1 VLGFPAIIRNCRS
14 GNALAWPPTLTDHP
28 RSSEIPIDMPD
39 EQTAARPRPRIR
51 RLLQALLSPSKF
63 ALVGII
69 GIVVNQVA
77 LYALT
82 DGLGIYYLFS
92 AILASQL
99 STLNNFVLTELWVFR
114 GREQHSHVLFRY
126 VVFNLLNIAT
136 LVIRVPVLFILTD
149 LFNVHYLISNLVAIG
164 LTFGVRYAVADN
176 WIWAGRD
183 RWDQKRVKGWFNYD
197 VQGIVRVRSRVG
209 LPELAVFNV
218 THDVEPDLVIRRR
231 RWLGGGGRRHVAVE
245 SNNNGAIRYREH
257 FGRLSA
263 AFDITPGEP
272 IYLDANW
279 MLTWSHHVL
288 YTNMVEPLLRFMLVT
303 RGYVLLHCAAIESP
317 AGAVLLS
324 AQTDTGKTSTVLRLL
339 MRHSWKFIADDMAIV
354 GPDGIVLSYP
364 KPMTLSSHTM
374 SAVNDHAL
382 PLADRMMLAVRS
394 RLHSREG
401 RAVGHALG
409 RRNIPIVTLN
419 SWVQILV
426 PPPKYH
432 VTSLVEC
439 ELADKAR
446 IDALVLME
454 RGAPLAEQADEAFTI
469 ERLLENTDD
478 AYTFP
483 PFSEM
488 APKLVIDGL
497 DYPAL
502 RAREKELLAQAVSH
516 ARRFRVRIEGYGWA
530 DAIPELLYPTT
541 VRSPTSLTA
550 EHAAEA
556 THSGNGR
563 PVTSAPAA
571 STTGA
576 IDSSH

>member
-1 VLGFPAIIRNCRS
+1 
-14 GNALAWPPTLTDHP
+14 
-28 RSSEIPIDMPD
+28 MPD
-39 EQTAARPRPRIR
+39 ELAATRPRARIR
-51 RLLQALLSPSKF
+51 GLLQALLSPSKF

-82 DGLGIYYLFS
+82 DGLGIYYLLS

-99 STLNNFVLTELWVFR
+99 STLNNFVLTELWVFG
-114 GREQHSHVLFRY
+114 GREHRSHVLFRY
-126 VVFNLLNIAT
+126 LVFNLLNIAT

-149 LFNVHYLISNLVAIG
+149 LFGVHYLISNLVAIG
-164 LTFGVRYAVADN
+164 LTFGVRYLVADN

-183 RWDQKRVKGWFNYD
+183 RWEQGRVKGWFNYD
-197 VQGIVRVRSRVG
+197 IQGLVRVRSRVG
-209 LPELAVFNV
+209 LPELAAFNV
-218 THDVEPDLVIRRR
+218 RREVEPDLVIRRR

-245 SNNNGAIRYREH
+245 SEPGGTIRYREH
-257 FGRLSA
+257 FGRFSA
-263 AFDITPGEP
+263 AFDITPGKP
-272 IYLDANW
+272 IHLDANW
-279 MLTWSHHVL
+279 LLAWSHHVL

-303 RGYVLLHCAAIESP
+303 RGHVLLHCAAIESP

-354 GPDGIVLSYP
+354 APDGAVLSYP

-374 SAVNDHAL
+374 SAVNDRVL
-382 PLADRMMLAVRS
+382 PLADRLMLGIRS

-419 SWVQILV
+419 SWVQILI

-432 VTSLVEC
+432 VTSLVDC
-439 ELADKAR
+439 ELADRAR
-446 IDALVLME
+446 IDALVMME
-454 RGAPLAEQADEAFTI
+454 RGTPLAERAGEEFTI
-469 ERLLENTDD
+469 DRLLENTDD

-502 RAREKELLAQAVSH
+502 RDRERELLAQAVSA

-541 VRSPTSLTA
+541 IREPVGQPTESRQA
-550 EHAAEA
+550 PPAHE
-556 THSGNGR
+556 NM
-563 PVTSAPAA
+563 PVAPGGGHRAR
-571 STTGA
+571 A
-576 IDSSH
+576 IDPAPEGPTA

>member
-1 VLGFPAIIRNCRS
+1 MAAEPDRKSRSPAI
-14 GNALAWPPTLTDHP
+14 
-28 RSSEIPIDMPD
+28 PIEMPD
-39 EQTAARPRPRIR
+39 EQTASRPKPRIR
-51 RLLQALLSPSKF
+51 RLVQALLSPSKF

-69 GIVVNQVA
+69 GIFVNQVA
-77 LYALT
+77 LFGLT
-82 DGLGIYYLFS
+82 DGLGIYYLVS

-114 GREQHSHVLFRY
+114 GREHRSHVLFRY
-126 VVFNLLNIAT
+126 IVFNLLNIAT

-149 LFNVHYLISNLVAIG
+149 LFGVHYLISNLVAIG
-164 LTFGVRYAVADN
+164 LTFGVRYLVADN

-183 RWDQKRVKGWFNYD
+183 RWDQVAVGKFFNYD
-197 VQGIVRVRSRVG
+197 IQGLVRVRSRVG
-209 LPELAVFNV
+209 LPELASFNV
-218 THDVEPDLVIRRR
+218 PYDVEPDLWIRR
-231 RWLGGGGRRHVAVE
+231 RWLGGWPRLHVAVDKAAD
-245 SNNNGAIRYREH
+245 GTIRYREH
-257 FGRLSA
+257 FGRLSS
-263 AFDITPGEP
+263 AFDIVPGKP
-272 IYLDANW
+272 LILDANW
-279 MLTWSHHVL
+279 LLTWSHHVL

-303 RGYVLLHCAAIESP
+303 RGHVLLHCAAIEAP

-354 GPDGIVLSYP
+354 SPDGVVLSYP

-374 SAVNDHAL
+374 HAVNDRVL
-382 PLADRMMLAVRS
+382 PLADRMMLGIRS

-419 SWVQILV
+419 SWVQILI

-439 ELADKAR
+439 ELADRAR
-446 IDALVLME
+446 IDALVMME
-454 RGAPLAEQADEAFTI
+454 RGEALAERAGEEFTI

-502 RAREKELLAQAVSH
+502 RARERELLAQAVST

-541 VRSPTSLTA
+541 VREPVELTKPISDG
-550 EHAAEA
+550 ES
-556 THSGNGR
+556 HSGNGR
-563 PVTSAPAA
+563 RVTAA
-571 STTGA
+571 SARSASGVVDPGA
-576 IDSSH
+576 

>member
-1 VLGFPAIIRNCRS
+1 LRAIIRNCRS
-14 GNALAWPPTLTDHP
+14 GNALAWPPTLTDHS
-28 RSSEIPIDMPD
+28 RSSEIPVDMPD

-149 LFNVHYLISNLVAIG
+149 LFAVHYLISNLVAIG

-197 VQGIVRVRSRVG
+197 IQGIVRVRSRVG

-303 RGYVLLHCAAIESP
+303 RGHVLLHCAAIESP

-354 GPDGIVLSYP
+354 RPDGIVLSYP

-419 SWVQILV
+419 SWVQILI

-432 VTSLVEC
+432 VTSLVDC
-439 ELADKAR
+439 ELANEAR
-446 IDALVLME
+446 IDALVIME
-454 RGAPLAEQADEAFTI
+454 RGEPLAERAGEAFTT

-488 APKLVIDGL
+488 APKLVIDGQ
-497 DYPAL
+497 DYPTL
-502 RAREKELLAQAVSH
+502 RARERELLAQAVSH

-541 VRSPTSLTA
+541 VPGPVSMTT
-550 EHAAEA
+550 EHAAMSSHE
-556 THSGNGR
+556 GNGR
-563 PVTSAPAA
+563 PVAAAPAR
-571 STTGA
+571 TTSGVA
-576 IDSSH
+576 DSSH

>member
-1 VLGFPAIIRNCRS
+1 MRADLDPARGAR
-14 GNALAWPPTLTDHP
+14 
-28 RSSEIPIDMPD
+28 EIPSDTPD
-39 EQTAARPRPRIR
+39 EPTAAQRRPRIR
-51 RLLQALLSPSKF
+51 RLLGALLSPSKF

-99 STLNNFVLTELWVFR
+99 STLNNFLLTELWVFR
-114 GREQHSHVLFRY
+114 DREHRSHVLFRY
-126 VVFNLLNIAT
+126 LVFNLLNIAT

-149 LFNVHYLISNLVAIG
+149 LFGVHYLISNLVAIG
-164 LTFGVRYAVADN
+164 LTFGVRYVVADN

-183 RWDQKRVKGWFNYD
+183 RWDQVAVGKWFNYD
-197 VQGIVRVRSRVG
+197 IQGLVKVRSRVG
-209 LPELAVFNV
+209 LPELAAFNV
-218 THDVEPDLVIRRR
+218 PYDVEPDLWVRR
-231 RWLGGGGRRHVAVE
+231 RWLGGGPRLHVAVDSE
-245 SNNNGAIRYREH
+245 PDGTIRYREH

-263 AFDITPGEP
+263 AFSVAPGKP
-272 IYLDANW
+272 IILDANW
-279 MLTWSHHVL
+279 LLVWSHHVL

-303 RGYVLLHCAAIESP
+303 RGHVLLHCAAIESP

-339 MRHSWKFIADDMAIV
+339 MRHAWKFIADDMAIV
-354 GPDGIVLSYP
+354 SPDGTVLSYP

-374 SAVNDHAL
+374 HAVNDRVL
-382 PLADRMMLAVRS
+382 PLADRLMLGIRS

-432 VTSLVEC
+432 VTSLIEC
-439 ELADKAR
+439 ELADHAR
-446 IDALVLME
+446 IDALVMME
-454 RGAPLAEQADEAFTI
+454 RGPALAERAGEDFTT

-502 RAREKELLAQAVSH
+502 RARERELLAQAVST

-541 VRSPTSLTA
+541 LRSPVDAS
-550 EHAAEA
+550 AAA
-556 THSGNGR
+556 AGPAAPAHSTNGR
-563 PVTSAPAA
+563 PMAA
-571 STTGA
+571 SARSASGA
-576 IDSSH
+576 IDTTP

>member
-1 VLGFPAIIRNCRS
+1 MRADLDPARGAR
-14 GNALAWPPTLTDHP
+14 
-28 RSSEIPIDMPD
+28 EIPSDTSD
-39 EQTAARPRPRIR
+39 EPTAAQRRPRIR
-51 RLLQALLSPSKF
+51 RLLRALLSPSKF
-63 ALVGII
+63 ALVGIT

-99 STLNNFVLTELWVFR
+99 STLNNFLLTELWVFR
-114 GREQHSHVLFRY
+114 DREHRSHVLFRY
-126 VVFNLLNIAT
+126 LVFNLLNIAT

-149 LFNVHYLISNLVAIG
+149 LFGVHYLISNLVAIG
-164 LTFGVRYAVADN
+164 LTFGVRYVVADN

-183 RWDQKRVKGWFNYD
+183 RWDQVAVGKWFNYD
-197 VQGIVRVRSRVG
+197 IQGLVRVRSRVG
-209 LPELAVFNV
+209 LPELAAFNV
-218 THDVEPDLVIRRR
+218 AYDIEPDLWVRR
-231 RWLGGGGRRHVAVE
+231 RWLGGGPRLHVAVDSE
-245 SNNNGAIRYREH
+245 PDGTIRYREH

-263 AFDITPGEP
+263 AFSVTPGKP
-272 IYLDANW
+272 IILDANW
-279 MLTWSHHVL
+279 LLVWSHHVL

-303 RGYVLLHCAAIESP
+303 RGHVLLHCAAIESP

-339 MRHSWKFIADDMAIV
+339 MRHAWKFIADDMAIV
-354 GPDGIVLSYP
+354 SPDGTVLSYP

-374 SAVNDHAL
+374 HAVNDRVL
-382 PLADRMMLAVRS
+382 PLADRLMLGIRS

-432 VTSLVEC
+432 VTSLIEC
-439 ELADKAR
+439 ELADRAR
-446 IDALVLME
+446 IDALVVME
-454 RGAPLAEQADEAFTI
+454 RGPALAERAGEDFTT

-502 RAREKELLAQAVSH
+502 RTRERELLAQAVST

-530 DAIPELLYPTT
+530 DAIPELLYPTHVARPMAVVAVADDA
-541 VRSPTSLTA
+541 VRQNGAPPRVGT
-550 EHAAEA
+550 HAA
-556 THSGNGR
+556 SGGAE
-563 PVTSAPAA
+563 SAP
-571 STTGA
+571 SR
-576 IDSSH
+576 

>member
-1 VLGFPAIIRNCRS
+1 MAAEPDRYS
-14 GNALAWPPTLTDHP
+14 

-39 EQTAARPRPRIR
+39 QQAPTRPKPRIR
-51 RLLQALLSPSKF
+51 LLLKALLSPSKF

-82 DGLGIYYLFS
+82 DRLGIYYLFS

-136 LVIRVPVLFILTD
+136 LVIRVPVLFLLTD
-149 LFNVHYLISNLVAIG
+149 LFGVHYLISNLVAIG

-197 VQGIVRVRSRVG
+197 IQGLVRVRSRVG
-209 LPELAVFNV
+209 LPELAAFNV
-218 THDVEPDLVIRRR
+218 TEDVQPDLVIRRR

-245 SNNNGAIRYREH
+245 SSGDGSIRYREH

-263 AFDITPGEP
+263 AFDITPGKP

-303 RGYVLLHCAAIESP
+303 RGHVLLHCAAIESP

-339 MRHSWKFIADDMAIV
+339 MRHNWKFIADDMAIV
-354 GPDGIVLSYP
+354 SPEGEVLSYP

-374 SAVNDHAL
+374 SAVNDRVL
-382 PLADRMMLAVRS
+382 PLADRMMLGVRS

-419 SWVQILV
+419 SWVQILI

-439 ELADKAR
+439 ELADRAR
-446 IDALVLME
+446 IDALVMME
-454 RGAPLAEQADEAFTI
+454 RGQPLAERAGEEFTI
-469 ERLLENTDD
+469 DRLLENTDD

-497 DYPAL
+497 DYPTL
-502 RAREKELLAQAVSH
+502 RARERELLAQAVST

-541 VRSPTSLTA
+541 VR
-550 EHAAEA
+550 E
-556 THSGNGR
+556 
-563 PVTSAPAA
+563 PVDLPAA
-571 STTGA
+571 STPASPQERADRPLAAPAGSASGAVDTGR
-576 IDSSH
+576 

>member
-1 VLGFPAIIRNCRS
+1 
-14 GNALAWPPTLTDHP
+14 
-28 RSSEIPIDMPD
+28 MPD
-39 EQTAARPRPRIR
+39 EQTASRPRPRIR
-51 RLLQALLSPSKF
+51 RLLKALLSPSKF

-82 DGLGIYYLFS
+82 DGLGIYYIWS

-99 STLNNFVLTELWVFR
+99 STLNNFLLTELWVFR
-114 GREQHSHVLFRY
+114 DRDHRSHVLYRY
-126 VVFNLLNIAT
+126 LVFNLLNIAT
-136 LVIRVPVLFILTD
+136 LVIRVPVLFLLTD
-149 LFNVHYLISNLVAIG
+149 LFGVHYLISNLVAIG
-164 LTFGVRYAVADN
+164 LTFGVRYVVADN

-183 RWDQKRVKGWFNYD
+183 RWDQVAVGKFFNYD
-197 VQGIVRVRSRVG
+197 IQGLVKVRSRVG
-209 LPELAVFNV
+209 LPELAAFNV
-218 THDVEPDLVIRRR
+218 PYDVEPDLWIRRR
-231 RWLGGGGRRHVAVE
+231 WVGGGPRLHVAVDKE
-245 SNNNGAIRYREH
+245 PDGTIRYREH
-257 FGRLSA
+257 FGRISA
-263 AFDITPGEP
+263 AFEITPGKP
-272 IYLDANW
+272 IILDANW
-279 MLTWSHHVL
+279 LLTWSHHVL

-303 RGYVLLHCAAIESP
+303 RGHVLLHCAAIESP

-354 GPDGIVLSYP
+354 SPDGVVLSYP

-374 SAVNDHAL
+374 SAVNDRVL
-382 PLADRMMLAVRS
+382 PLTDRLMLGIRS

-419 SWVQILV
+419 SWVQILI

-439 ELADKAR
+439 ELSNRAR
-446 IDALVLME
+446 IDALVMME
-454 RGAPLAEQADEAFTI
+454 RGQPLAERAGEEFTI

-497 DYPAL
+497 EYPAL
-502 RAREKELLAQAVSH
+502 RARERELLAQAVSS
-516 ARRFRVRIEGYGWA
+516 ARRFRIRIEGYGWA

-541 VRSPTSLTA
+541 MREPVSLPAESRQAQPPREDVPVAAGAGRGARSIDP
-550 EHAAEA
+550 
-556 THSGNGR
+556 
-563 PVTSAPAA
+563 APEGPAV
-571 STTGA
+571 
-576 IDSSH
+576 

>member
-1 VLGFPAIIRNCRS
+1 
-14 GNALAWPPTLTDHP
+14 
-28 RSSEIPIDMPD
+28 MPD
-39 EQTAARPRPRIR
+39 EQTASRPKPRIR
-51 RLLQALLSPSKF
+51 RLVNALLSPSKF

-82 DGLGIYYLFS
+82 DGLGIYYLLS

-99 STLNNFVLTELWVFR
+99 STLNNFVLTEMWVFR
-114 GREQHSHVLFRY
+114 GREHRSHVLYRY
-126 VVFNLLNIAT
+126 LIFNLLNIAT

-149 LFNVHYLISNLVAIG
+149 LFGVHYLISNLVAIG
-164 LTFGVRYAVADN
+164 LTFGVRYVVADN

-183 RWDQKRVKGWFNYD
+183 RWDQVAVGKFFNYD
-197 VQGIVRVRSRVG
+197 IQGLVKVRSRVG
-209 LPELAVFNV
+209 LPELAAFNV
-218 THDVEPDLVIRRR
+218 PYEVEPDLWIRRR
-231 RWLGGGGRRHVAVE
+231 WVGGGPRLHVAVDRE
-245 SNNNGAIRYREH
+245 PDGTIRYREH

-263 AFDITPGEP
+263 AFDIAPGKP
-272 IYLDANW
+272 IVLDANW
-279 MLTWSHHVL
+279 LLTWSHHVL

-303 RGYVLLHCAAIESP
+303 RGHVLLHCAAIESP

-354 GPDGIVLSYP
+354 SPDGMVLSYP

-374 SAVNDHAL
+374 HAVNDRVL
-382 PLADRMMLAVRS
+382 PLADRLMLGVRS

-419 SWVQILV
+419 SWVQILI

-439 ELADKAR
+439 ELSDKAK
-446 IDALVLME
+446 IDALVMME
-454 RGAPLAEQADEAFTI
+454 RGEALAERAGEEFTI

-497 DYPAL
+497 DYSAL
-502 RAREKELLAQAVSH
+502 RERERELLAQAVSS

-530 DAIPELLYPTT
+530 DAIPDLLYPTT
-541 VRSPTSLTA
+541 VRAPLSLTTAHASA
-550 EHAAEA
+550 EG
-556 THSGNGR
+556 HSGNGR
-563 PVTSAPAA
+563 PVGAAPATSA
-571 STTGA
+571 SGA
-576 IDSSH
+576 DPSH